1 MRILRF
7 PIAALLALTVSV
19 SFAGSAFAA
28 EKTVTL
34 SVPGMYCSVC
44 PITVR
49 VALEKVPGV
58 IHASASLKK
67 KEAVVTY
74 DDSNTN
80 VEKLRDA
87 TFEAGYPST
96 VKGST
101 AK

>member
-7 PIAALLALTVSV
+7 PIAALLALTVS
-19 SFAGSAFAA
+19 SAGSAFAA
-28 EKTVTL
+28 EKTITL
-34 SVPGMYCSVC
+34 SVPGMYCAVC

-74 DDSNTN
+74 DDAKTN
-80 VEKLRDA
+80 VEKLRGA